1 MRFNKLWIDELV
13 PNSIDANEL
22 ADKITMAGLEV
33 DSVDDVC
40 ASFTGVV
47 VAEVLTCVDHP
58 DSDHLH
64 VTTVNVG
71 GEVLDMLDIL
81 KVAVFKPC
89 VIGNGK
95 IELRTL

>member
-40 ASFTGVV
+40 AQIGR
-47 VAEVLTCVDHP
+47 A
-58 DSDHLH
+58 H
-64 VTTVNVG
+64 V
-71 GEVLDMLDIL
+71 
-81 KVAVFKPC
+81 
-89 VIGNGK
+89 
-95 IELRTL
+95 